1 MASFL
6 LGILTGMLIEECIR
20 AMSRR
25 GDRFIKRM
33 EVLPDVVPF
42 DGVRESGCSPNLR
55 DSVKEEF
62 VVLKDENN
70 LSK

>member
-42 DGVRESGCSPNLR
+42 DGE
-55 DSVKEEF
+55 SVKEEF